1 MMEVLEDPLAETR
14 VLASLW
20 PPHARGHENVNRL
33 MALYEDDYSLF
44 IVLAYCDGGDLQQVV
59 SNHGGPLPEADTRT
73 IMWQLL
79 QGVEYLHTHDVAHRD
94 LSLEN
99 TKALESLKK

>member
-79 QGVEYLHTHDVAHRD
+79 QGELGERPCNVQQANPPA
-94 LSLEN
+94 S
-99 TKALESLKK
+99 S